1 MASAKRVVLGIETSC
16 DETAVAVLQDGCKI
30 LSNIVASQI
39 KWHEKYGGVV
49 PEVASRKHVEYID
62 IVLQKAID
70 AAGISFNDLE
80 AVAVTYGPGLVG
92 SLLVGLTAAKSLAW
106 ALGVPLVGV
115 NHIVGHIY
123 ANLLEYEDIAL
134 PLVCLTV
141 SGGHTEMLYME
152 RWGSYQT
159 LGRTQDDAAGEAFD
173 KIARFLGLGYPGG
186 PEIDKIYHQ
195 GNSTK
200 YDFPRPRLKNPYDF
214 SFSGLKTAVI
224 NLIHKLKQQGRDFK
238 VEDIAAS
245 FQATIVDILSE
256 TVIRAAAD
264 RQVKTVLL
272 SGGVA
277 ANSLLRS
284 RLAMELEKRK
294 IDFYYP
300 SAKYCTDNGAMIAC
314 AGYHMLAAGLESR
327 LTLEAEPRLTL

>member
-1 MASAKRVVLGIETSC
+1 MALAKRMVLGIETSC
-16 DETAVAVLQDGCKI
+16 DETAIAVLQDGCKI
-30 LSNIVASQI
+30 LSNIVSSQI

-70 AAGISFNDLE
+70 EAGIYYRDLE

-106 ALGVPLVGV
+106 ALGIPLVGV

-123 ANLLEYEDIAL
+123 ANLLEHEDINL

-141 SGGHTEMLYME
+141 SGGHTEILYME
-152 RWGSYQT
+152 RWGIYQT

-186 PEIDKIYHQ
+186 PVIDKIYYR

-200 YDFPRPRLKNPYDF
+200 YDFTRPRLKNPYDF

-224 NLIHKLKQQGRDFK
+224 NLIHNLRQKGLNFK
-238 VEDIAAS
+238 PEDIAAS
-245 FQATIVDILSE
+245 FQAAIVDILAE
-256 TVIRAAAD
+256 TVIRAAED

-284 RLAMELEKRK
+284 RLATELAKRG

-300 SAKYCTDNGAMIAC
+300 SPKYCTDNGAMIAC
-314 AGYHMLAAGLESR
+314 AGYHMLTAGLKSP